1 MLISQMEHFDV
12 VFPLNLGPLTYRKPR
27 GHKGPLAPGT
37 LVRAEIKKSLKQG
50 IVLGPSAAPPHGQ
63 ADTFKEIA
71 EVVGGPVLSPA
82 MLKLISWMSEYY
94 LTKEG
99 VVLKGIFPREFFEG
113 VRPRGKAHAEKAGC
127 PAPTRELD
135 AASLGAL
142 ERIMEHSQK
151 KLYRTFLLHWP
162 STGHEISFALQAAR
176 CMRNLIILCPGHADT
191 RRLAGPLREAVGD
204 RLAVLHSGVSRG
216 RRADAVRRISAGL
229 ADIVLGSRSAVFA
242 PLKEVSLIAVL
253 REEDPSYKEEGGIR
267 YNARDMAV
275 MRGYLEGAPVLLSSI
290 CPSAESFHNAKTGK
304 YELIETATRAKRP
317 KVRLIDMRG
326 ARSSISGRLLQDAKR
341 RLQKNERV
349 MFLINRRGYS
359 MLQCGDCG
367 DVVLCG
373 RCSSPLVFYKA
384 DKALRCHQCGLN
396 AAPPRSCPRC
406 GGLLRP
412 SGAGVERLEEELKAL
427 NPLAVDSRRKAAL
440 RVLSEADVRLAIGTK
455 LLARRPE
462 LGESFSLAGVLNA
475 DAYLYAPDFRSRE
488 RAFEDLLYS
497 ADRVSPGGEL
507 VLQSRNPGAPL
518 FRYIRRFDFRG
529 FYEDELR
536 EREALMYPP
545 YSRMAL
551 ITIEVTGEG
560 AGIPPAPRLR
570 QGEVEVLGPV
580 PALTKRGKRVWK
592 ILLKSPTSKALRPA
606 IRHVLGS
613 MKGFKATVDVD
624 PTSA

>member
-1 MLISQMEHFDV
+1 MLISPMEYFDV
-12 VFPLNLGPLTYRKPR
+12 IFPLNLGPLTYRKPR

-37 LVRAEIKKSLKQG
+37 LVRAEIKKSIKKG
-50 IVLGPSAAPPHGQ
+50 IVLGPAIAPPHGQ
-63 ADTFKEIA
+63 ADAFKEIS
-71 EVVGGPVLSPA
+71 EVMGGPVLSPA

-94 LTKEG
+94 LAREG
-99 VVLKGIFPREFFEG
+99 VVLKAVFPREYFEG
-113 VRPRGKAHAEKAGC
+113 VRPRGKAPAAGAGC
-127 PAPTRELD
+127 PAPPGVLD
-135 AASLGAL
+135 AESVGAL
-142 ERIMEHSQK
+142 ERIREHSHK
-151 KLYRTFLLHWP
+151 RLYRTFLLHCP
-162 STGHEISFALQAAR
+162 STGHELSFVLQAAM
-176 CMRNLIILCPGHADT
+176 CMRNLIILCPEHAGT
-191 RRLAGPLREAVGD
+191 RRLAGLLGEAAGD
-204 RLAVLHSGVSRG
+204 RLAVLHSGISRG
-216 RRADAVRRISAGL
+216 RRAEVVERISSGL

-290 CPSAESFHNAKTGK
+290 CPSAESFHNARTGK
-304 YELIETATRAKRP
+304 YELIEAATRAKRP

-341 RLQKNERV
+341 RLQKKERV

-384 DKALRCHQCGLN
+384 DKALRCHRCGLK
-396 AAPPRSCPRC
+396 AAPPRNCPRC
-406 GGLLRP
+406 SGLLEP

-440 RVLSEADVRLAIGTK
+440 KVLSEADVRLAIGTK

-462 LGESFSLAGVLNA
+462 LGEGFSLAGVLNA

-488 RAFEDLLYS
+488 RAFEDLLYA

-529 FYEDELR
+529 FYEDELM

-551 ITIEVTGEG
+551 ITIEGVGEG
-560 AGIPPAPRLR
+560 ADMPRPVRLR
-570 QGEVEVLGPV
+570 QVEVEVLGPV
-580 PALTKRGKRVWK
+580 PALTKRGRRVWK

-606 IRHVLGS
+606 IRQVLGGL
-613 MKGFKATVDVD
+613 KGLKTTVDVD
-624 PTSA
+624 PMSA